1 MASPTRRHAVSSQVP
16 VENVLEPARSESR
29 AHLHE
34 RVADTLADNNGGAT
48 YSVAGF
54 RTRAEYQR
62 RGDEA
67 GVPLGKVRFTNCTGG
82 AYSQAVDGRV
92 QIHLECDVEVEA

>member
-16 VENVLEPARSESR
+16 VKNVLEPARSESR

-34 RVADTLADNNGGAT
+34 RVADTLADNGGAT
-48 YSVAGF
+48 YCVAGF

-82 AYSQAVDGRV
+82 GAYSQPVDGRV